1 MTTAQIK
8 AQIKYHEDYIK
19 WYCNGR
25 PLASR
30 HRLEIKEL
38 KAKLK
43 AAAQAANRCNK

>member
-19 WYCNGR
+19 WYCKGR
-25 PLASR
+25 SLAR
-30 HRLEIKEL
+30 LHRRDIKEL

-43 AAAQAANRCNK
+43 AAEQATNRCNK